1 MSLCRYLE
9 NKWLN
14 SWIKK
19 LNFDKL
25 INPEK
30 LEGKMATKIFTQ
42 RLNLKIYL
50 LLISLITALF
60 FWNSGF
66 ADVPQQLFFQ
76 ARLTKKDKTSLS
88 GAHNLTFRLYTTE
101 TGGSS
106 LWSETQ
112 SATADASGIISCYLG
127 STTSFPS
134 SLDFNST
141 YYISIEVDSDGEMSP
156 RIKIVP
162 AISSLN
168 TDRFD
173 GLNSLQFL
181 RSDTADTME
190 GTLTFS
196 GVGTDI
202 TTASGE
208 HFAIIPGGT
217 GNVGIGITAPQGLL
231 HAGTAVSSG
240 LIVQKSGNVGIGIT
254 SPLTALHI
262 NSTDG
267 LVIPVGTTAQRP
279 GSLTSGIIR
288 YNTTSSQFE
297 GYTGSSWGSLGG
309 VIDVDQDTYV
319 SAENS
324 AGADNDELRFF
335 TANSERMF
343 IGSGGNVGIGYTAP
357 QGLLQVGTAASSGL
371 IVQSSGK
378 VGIGTTS
385 PAGGLTIGTG
395 SNANATTANDLYVTR
410 NLEVD
415 GTIYGIVSSNTGT
428 FTDLVVTNQS
438 DLRGDVL
445 DTTGNLTLNDAVDI
459 TGALTQSGGNVSFDT
474 STLFVNATTD
484 NVGIG
489 YTAPQGLLQVGT
501 AASSGLIVQKS
512 GKVGIGTTSPAGGL
526 TIGTGSNANA
536 TTADDLYVTRNLEV
550 DGTIYGIV
558 SSNTGTFTD
567 LVVTNQSD
575 LRGDVLDTTG
585 NLTLNDS
592 VDITGTVTQTGG
604 NVGIGTTNP
613 GAVLDINGTAKMTGF
628 QLGTSTVS
636 GYVLTANSS
645 GVGTWQ
651 VATGGGATPGGSVNQ
666 FQVNYPS
673 GTLAG
678 TPLMVY
684 DSTNNRVTVGVGATG
699 MTGVLNIRGA
709 GTGATFA
716 LRIADSTP
724 TDRLVVLDNGNVGIG
739 YTAPEGLL
747 QVGTAASSGLIV
759 KSSGNVGVGTT
770 TPAERLHVI
779 GNLRVSGTIT
789 SGSTLTINGGSSPG
803 TITDSGGTI
812 SFSSNNLTT
821 TGNVGIGTT
830 ASGTYPLYVKGNTYI
845 LGDHTIS
852 GTKSAVVPTS
862 QGMRRLY
869 TLEAADS
876 RFEDFGSSQLVN
888 GEVEVNL
895 DPLFLETVTIS
906 TEHPMVITL
915 TLTSDSP
922 GIYVAGKTF
931 TSFIVK
937 EVQGGK
943 SNPTFDYRVTAM
955 RKGYENKR
963 LELASE
969 SESAKKGG

>member
-1 MSLCRYLE
+1 MT
-9 NKWLN
+9 
-14 SWIKK
+14 I
-19 LNFDKL
+19 
-25 INPEK
+25 
-30 LEGKMATKIFTQ
+30 
-42 RLNLKIYL
+42 
-50 LLISLITALF
+50 
-60 FWNSGF
+60 
-66 ADVPQQLFFQ
+66 
-76 ARLTKKDKTSLS
+76 
-88 GAHNLTFRLYTTE
+88 
-101 TGGSS
+101 
-106 LWSETQ
+106 
-112 SATADASGIISCYLG
+112 
-127 STTSFPS
+127 
-134 SLDFNST
+134 
-141 YYISIEVDSDGEMSP
+141 
-156 RIKIVP
+156 
-162 AISSLN
+162 
-168 TDRFD
+168 
-173 GLNSLQFL
+173 
-181 RSDTADTME
+181 
-190 GTLTFS
+190 
-196 GVGTDI
+196 
-202 TTASGE
+202 
-208 HFAIIPGGT
+208 
-217 GNVGIGITAPQGLL
+217 
-231 HAGTAVSSG
+231 
-240 LIVQKSGNVGIGIT
+240 KSGNVGIGFT
-254 SPLTALHI
+254 SPT
-262 NSTDG
+262 
-267 LVIPVGTTAQRP
+267 
-279 GSLTSGIIR
+279 GI
-288 YNTTSSQFE
+288 
-297 GYTGSSWGSLGG
+297 
-309 VIDVDQDTYV
+309 
-319 SAENS
+319 
-324 AGADNDELRFF
+324 
-335 TANSERMF
+335 
-343 IGSGGNVGIGYTAP
+343 
-357 QGLLQVGTAASSGL
+357 LQVGT
-371 IVQSSGK
+371 
-378 VGIGTTS
+378 S
-385 PAGGLTIGTG
+385 PG
-395 SNANATTANDLYVTR
+395 
-410 NLEVD
+410 
-415 GTIYGIVSSNTGT
+415 
-428 FTDLVVTNQS
+428 
-438 DLRGDVL
+438 
-445 DTTGNLTLNDAVDI
+445 
-459 TGALTQSGGNVSFDT
+459 
-474 STLFVNATTD
+474 
-484 NVGIG
+484 
-489 YTAPQGLLQVGT
+489 QGLLF
-501 AASSGLIVQKS
+501 
-512 GKVGIGTTSPAGGL
+512 
-526 TIGTGSNANA
+526 
-536 TTADDLYVTRNLEV
+536 V
-550 DGTIYGIV
+550 D
-558 SSNTGTFTD
+558 
-567 LVVTNQSD
+567 
-575 LRGDVLDTTG
+575 R
-585 NLTLNDS
+585 
-592 VDITGTVTQTGG
+592 GG

-759 KSSGNVGVGTT
+759 QKSGNVGIGTTNPSGTLQVVSSDTTIASSFSSNVGIGIASPQGLLHAGTALSSGLIVQSSGNVGVGTT